1 MLIIDNA
8 KPESDWDIALQ
19 WDFTLDWMEV
29 LGRTGTLRRKL
40 AQNLDVAAYKIDRV
54 ELRRANLA
62 MRASVSEDGIP
73 LSILI
78 QVPLGCTEVSST
90 SCERWPTQGKNKAYN
105 Q

>member
-1 MLIIDNA
+1 MLTNYQKLSDPLADEQAVELTVLVLDNA
-8 KPESDWDIALQ
+8 KPESDWDIPLQ

-62 MRASVSEDGIP
+62 MRASFAEEGIP
-73 LSILI
+73 LSTLI
-78 QVPLGCTEVSST
+78 QVP
-90 SCERWPTQGKNKAYN
+90 
-105 Q
+105 